1 MYGSEEVAGKGEVG
15 ICEAGVCEAEAGL
28 ESLGAG
34 RGSAGARWGSAGTVL
49 FGVLVEG
56 ACDPVENVLAER
68 SFPRTLKGL
77 GACEGAP
84 DVLWDGSGVGT
95 RTGNPPLWYL
105 FLRRRRAEYLA
116 INVAPPNTTIAGS
129 KRMMNCMRPDIIPE
143 EPELERADV
152 EEEDGLLEL
161 LAFALIAEDASCKS
175 PGISTASIP

>member
-1 MYGSEEVAGKGEVG
+1 MYGSEDVAGEGAAG
-15 ICEAGVCEAEAGL
+15 ICEAEAGCG
-28 ESLGAG
+28 SLGAR
-34 RGSAGARWGSAGTVL
+34 RGPAGTVL

-56 ACDPVENVLAER
+56 ACDPVENVLAEG

-105 FLRRRRAEYLA
+105 FLRRRRAEYLV
-116 INVAPPNTTIAGS
+116 INVAPPNMTIAGS
-129 KRMMNCMRPDIIPE
+129 KRMMNCMRPDIPE

-152 EEEDGLLEL
+152 EEGDGLLEL
-161 LAFALIAEDASCKS
+161 LEFALTVEEAS
-175 PGISTASIP
+175 

>member
-1 MYGSEEVAGKGEVG
+1 LYGSEEVAGGGGV
-15 ICEAGVCEAEAGL
+15 GVCEAEAGL

-34 RGSAGARWGSAGTVL
+34 RGSAGTVPR
-49 FGVLVEG
+49 GVLVEE
-56 ACDPVENVLAER
+56 ACDPVENALVEA
-68 SFPRTLKGL
+68 SFPLTLKGL
-77 GACEGAP
+77 GVCEEVPGM
-84 DVLWDGSGVGT
+84 LWEGSGVGT
-95 RTGNPPLWYL
+95 RTGNPPLCCLY
-105 FLRRRRAEYLA
+105 LRRRRAEYLA

-161 LAFALIAEDASCKS
+161 LAFALTVEDASCKS

>member
-1 MYGSEEVAGKGEVG
+1 MYGAEDLAGGGEAG

-34 RGSAGARWGSAGTVL
+34 RGSAGTVPR
-49 FGVLVEG
+49 GVLVEE
-56 ACDPVENVLAER
+56 ACDPVENVLVEA
-68 SFPRTLKGL
+68 SFPLTLKGL
-77 GACEGAP
+77 GVCEEAP
-84 DVLWDGSGVGT
+84 GVLWEGSGVGT
-95 RTGNPPLWYL
+95 RTGNPLLWYL
-105 FLRRRRAEYLA
+105 FLRRRRAEYLV

-161 LAFALIAEDASCKS
+161 LALALTEEDASCKS
-175 PGISTASIP
+175 PGMSTASIP

>member
-1 MYGSEEVAGKGEVG
+1 MYGSEDVAGEGEAG

-34 RGSAGARWGSAGTVL
+34 RGSVGTVL

-56 ACDPVENVLAER
+56 ACDPVENVLAEG

-105 FLRRRRAEYLA
+105 FLRRRRAEYLV
-116 INVAPPNTTIAGS
+116 INVAPPNMTIAGS

-152 EEEDGLLEL
+152 EEGDGLLEL
-161 LAFALIAEDASCKS
+161 LEFALTVEEAS
-175 PGISTASIP
+175 

>member
-1 MYGSEEVAGKGEVG
+1 MYGSEDGAREGEGG
-15 ICEAGVCEAEAGL
+15 ICEVGVCEAEAGL

-34 RGSAGARWGSAGTVL
+34 RGSAGTVPR
-49 FGVLVEG
+49 GVLVEG
-56 ACDPVENVLAER
+56 ACDPVENALVEA
-68 SFPRTLKGL
+68 SFPLTLKGL
-77 GACEGAP
+77 GVCEEVPGM
-84 DVLWDGSGVGT
+84 LWEGSGVGT
-95 RTGNPPLWYL
+95 RTGNPPLCCLY
-105 FLRRRRAEYLA
+105 LRRRRAEYLA

>member
-1 MYGSEEVAGKGEVG
+1 MYGSEEVAGGGAAG
-15 ICEAGVCEAEAGL
+15 ICEAEAGCG
-28 ESLGAG
+28 SLGAR
-34 RGSAGARWGSAGTVL
+34 RGSTGTVL

-56 ACDPVENVLAER
+56 ACDPVENVLAEG

-105 FLRRRRAEYLA
+105 FLRRRRAEYLV
-116 INVAPPNTTIAGS
+116 INVAPPKTTIAGS
-129 KRMMNCMRPDIIPE
+129 KRMINCPRPDIIPGVL
-143 EPELERADV
+143 EPERADF
-152 EEEDGLLEL
+152 EEGEGLLEL
-161 LAFALIAEDASCKS
+161 LAFALTVEEASCKF

>member
-1 MYGSEEVAGKGEVG
+1 MYGSEEVAGGGEV
-15 ICEAGVCEAEAGL
+15 GVCEAEAGCG
-28 ESLGAG
+28 SL
-34 RGSAGARWGSAGTVL
+34 GARWGSVGTVL

-56 ACDPVENVLAER
+56 ACDPVENVLAEG

-105 FLRRRRAEYLA
+105 FLRRRRAEYLV
-116 INVAPPNTTIAGS
+116 INVAPPNMTIAGS
-129 KRMMNCMRPDIIPE
+129 KRMNNCPRPDVIPGVL
-143 EPELERADV
+143 EPEDADF
-152 EEEDGLLEL
+152 EEGEGLLEL
-161 LAFALIAEDASCKS
+161 LAFALTVEEASFRF

>member
-1 MYGSEEVAGKGEVG
+1 MYGSEDVAGEG
-15 ICEAGVCEAEAGL
+15 EAGICEAEAGL
-28 ESLGAG
+28 ESLGAR
-34 RGSAGARWGSAGTVL
+34 RGSTGTVPC
-49 FGVLVEG
+49 GVLVEG
-56 ACDPVENVLAER
+56 ACDPVENVLAEG

-105 FLRRRRAEYLA
+105 FLRRRRAEYLV
-116 INVAPPNTTIAGS
+116 INVAPPNMTIAGS

-152 EEEDGLLEL
+152 EEGDGLLEL
-161 LAFALIAEDASCKS
+161 LEFALTVEEAS
-175 PGISTASIP
+175 